1 MPFVSGSGH
10 AGSKQR
16 EHAECRN
23 CGLADAVGTRLAAG
37 AACVIL
43 WRVAN
48 FSRGGKVAPAMTTV
62 LDDAYSAVVGE
73 YQMTRRVSW
82 RWQWH

>member
-1 MPFVSGSGH
+1 MPAASNENTLNAETAVSRMPL
-10 AGSKQR
+10 ALAWQPAQR
-16 EHAECRN
+16 ASSY
-23 CGLADAVGTRLAAG
+23 GDKV
-37 AACVIL
+37 
-43 WRVAN
+43 VAN
-48 FSRGGKVAPAMTTV
+48 FGRGGKVAPAMTTV